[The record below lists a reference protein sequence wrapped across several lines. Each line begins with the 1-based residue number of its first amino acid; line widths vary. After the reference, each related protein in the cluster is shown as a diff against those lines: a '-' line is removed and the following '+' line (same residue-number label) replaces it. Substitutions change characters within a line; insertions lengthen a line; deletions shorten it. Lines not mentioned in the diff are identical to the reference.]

1 MKAIKNKIARIL
13 QPSLLKEI
21 DSLVKENAQLREELK
36 QTDVRLKEASRLAVD
51 SILEKEGIKPTSSSK
66 LSKSTS
72 RQRD

>member
-1 MKAIKNKIARIL
+1 MKNKIARIL

-21 DSLVKENAQLREELK
+21 DSLVKENAQLREELE

-66 LSKSTS
+66 LSRSTS
-72 RQRD
+72 RQRN

>member
-1 MKAIKNKIARIL
+1 M

-21 DSLVKENAQLREELK
+21 DSLVKENAQLRGELE
-36 QTDVRLKEASRLAVD
+36 QADIRLKEASRLAVD

>member
-1 MKAIKNKIARIL
+1 M

-66 LSKSTS
+66 LSGSTS